1 MCIIFDIYFSENKVF
16 RLWTVGRGMKEMALI
31 ITMELG
37 IVLIFFGK
45 KTLLVIAKAVQC

>member
-1 MCIIFDIYFSENKVF
+1 MCVLLDFHSSDNKVF

-45 KTLLVIAKAVQC
+45 KTLLVIAKAAQC